1 MRNIFTLISL
11 LFLVAALT
19 GHVRRYWKQDV
30 IGRGAWIN
38 QHQALWIS
46 YGLHS
51 SGSGLCF
58 YAVHSAHFPLY
69 DPTAIGGDPNR
80 PLPPR
85 FYWATH
91 SPQRVSMK
99 YGWAHIVV
107 PTPTTIH
114 IEATFIR
121 VPAWPLTLFF
131 AILPLLS
138 VRRQIIR
145 FRIHRT
151 LMRERLAGLCRI
163 CKYDLR
169 ATPDRCPEC
178 GTVVTT
184 VLAKPQ

>member
-38 QHQALWIS
+38 QHDARWIS
-46 YGLHS
+46 YGLVS

-58 YAVHSAHFPLY
+58 YSIHSTHFNLY
-69 DPTAIGGDPNR
+69 DPTAIGGVSPNP

-85 FYWATH
+85 FYWVTH
-91 SPQRVSMK
+91 SPHRVSIK
-99 YGWAHIVV
+99 YGWTHAIV

-114 IEATFIR
+114 IEGNFLRI
-121 VPAWPLTLFF
+121 PAWALTIPF
-131 AILPLLS
+131 AILPLLA
-138 VRRQIIR
+138 VRRRIIR
-145 FRIHRT
+145 FRSHRA
-151 LMRERLAGLCRI
+151 LILRERNAGLCRT
-163 CKYDLR
+163 CNYDLR

-178 GTVVTT
+178 GTV
-184 VLAKPQ
+184 PE